1 MKIIKLLIMKTWINT
16 PTKKQ
21 VILICSI
28 TAFLFL
34 RLSLTTDF
42 FTTEKFSNRQY
53 LIFGI
58 IMSFGFVLST
68 TAIILYQEK
77 KSDKAK

>member
-1 MKIIKLLIMKTWINT
+1 MKIIKLLTMKTWINT
-16 PTKKQ
+16 PTKMQ

-34 RLSLTTDF
+34 RLSVTTDF
-42 FTTEKFSNRQY
+42 FTNEKFSNRQY